1 MDFQKGRRGLSPYPV
16 DGWPLDGLMVG
27 AATTR
32 TLRQLFGTRG
42 RPSRDEPIRAWDVAL
57 WSGVTPQGCRH
68 CMERIAAA
76 GLLRPVAPAKSWHAA
91 TYRIECGHPLV
102 GPLATLFR
110 VERRLA
116 GPLRGING
124 RPVGGWTQPPALDSR
139 LKSRVGD
146 AQSSEGMVGWGE
158 KDPVD

>member
-1 MDFQKGRRGLSPYPV
+1 MDFQRGRRGLSPYPV
-16 DGWPLDGLMVG
+16 DGWPLDSLMVG

-32 TLRQLFGTRG
+32 TLRQLFGPRG
-42 RPSRDEPIRAWDVAL
+42 GPLRDAPIRAWDVAL
-57 WSGVTPQGCRH
+57 RSGVTPQGCRH
-68 CMERIAAA
+68 CMERIADA

-110 VERRLA
+110 VESRLA

-124 RPVGGWTQPPALDSR
+124 RPVRGWTQPPAPLSR
-139 LKSRVGD
+139 LRGRVGD
-146 AQSSEGMVGWGE
+146 ARSFEGTVGWGE
-158 KDPVD
+158 TDPED